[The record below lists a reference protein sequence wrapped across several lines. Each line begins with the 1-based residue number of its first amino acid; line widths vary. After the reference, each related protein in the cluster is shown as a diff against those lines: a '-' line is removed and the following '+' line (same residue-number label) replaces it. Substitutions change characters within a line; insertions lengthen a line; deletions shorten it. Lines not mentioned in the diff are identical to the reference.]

1 MSKTNQKL
9 ENFDIDT
16 LDMFEQTMY
25 FDFIKNLS
33 KAEALQI
40 IINSVEGDYTQLS
53 ENLSEIAQEQ
63 ETEHS

>member
-1 MSKTNQKL
+1 MSNTNQKL

-25 FDFIKNLS
+25 FDFIRNLS
-33 KAEALQI
+33 KPEALQI
-40 IINSVEGDYTQLS
+40 IINSVEGDFTQLS